1 MSIDKV
7 IAPLLRVP
15 LFAGLTSMQLAE
27 IANHTERIT
36 FRRGTTIT
44 EAGAPGDGAY
54 LIVAGDAVC
63 KSERPSAIPPQPIE
77 LGSLIGELAMLVDHI
92 YGVTVVADG
101 RVHCLKILRA
111 ALYQQMEADP
121 ELADHFSSLLA
132 ARLNQAAIEMRRIDQ
147 LLAGPGRDALAA
159 SAAPTTLP
167 SGPLDSAVSA
177 II

>member
-27 IANHTERIT
+27 IAKHTERIA
-36 FRRGTTIT
+36 FRRGATIT
-44 EAGAPGDGAY
+44 EAGTPGDGAY
-54 LIVAGDAVC
+54 LIVAGDAIC

-77 LGSLIGELAMLVDHI
+77 LGSLIGELAMLVDHM
-92 YGVTVVADG
+92 YGVTVLAEG

-121 ELADHFSSLLA
+121 ELADHFASVLA
-132 ARLNQAAIEMRRIDQ
+132 ARLNQVAIEMRRIDQ
-147 LLAGPGRDALAA
+147 MLAEPGQDTVAA
-159 SAAPTTLP
+159 SPPATLP
-167 SGPLDSAVSA
+167 SGPRDNTASA

>member
-15 LFAGLTSMQLAE
+15 LFAGLTSVQLSE
-27 IANHTERIT
+27 IAAHTERIA

-44 EAGAPGDGAY
+44 EAGVQGDGAY
-54 LIVAGDAVC
+54 LIVSGDAVS
-63 KSERPSAIPPQPIE
+63 KSERPSAVPPQPIE

-111 ALYQQMEADP
+111 ALYRQMEADP
-121 ELADHFSSLLA
+121 ELADHFASLLA
-132 ARLNQAAIEMRRIDQ
+132 ARLTQVAIEMHRIDQ
-147 LLAGPGRDALAA
+147 ILADRGQDALAVSA
-159 SAAPTTLP
+159 SAALP
-167 SGPLDSAVSA
+167 SGPLDGTVSA